1 MKGIENFI
9 TFIKVAVF
17 AKRDTFKKLTNIVIL
32 ASIIGILI
40 ITIIKPD
47 IKVTSATKLF
57 IIHLVTSIILMRVLL
72 EHKIKEVFQMNNFIF
87 WYEDESCQLVDT
99 FEQGYSKECMYGNV
113 TAIFDV
119 VKAKDGGYM
128 EGKRLF

>member
-9 TFIKVAVF
+9 TFIEVAVF
-17 AKRDTFKKLTNIVIL
+17 AKKDTFKKLTNIIIL

-40 ITIIKPD
+40 IKPD
-47 IKVTSATKLF
+47 IKVISATKLF
-57 IIHLVTSIILMRVLL
+57 IMYLITSIILMRMLL

-87 WYEDESCQLVDT
+87 WYEDESCQLVNT
-99 FEQGYSKECMYGNV
+99 FEQGYSKERMYGKV
-113 TAIFDV
+113 TAIFDTV
-119 VKAKDGGYM
+119 RTKDGGYM

>member
-9 TFIKVAVF
+9 TFIRSCCVCT
-17 AKRDTFKKLTNIVIL
+17 KRDTFKKLTNIVIL

-57 IIHLVTSIILMRVLL
+57 TCPFSNIYNS
-72 EHKIKEVFQMNNFIF
+72 
-87 WYEDESCQLVDT
+87 YESVIR
-99 FEQGYSKECMYGNV
+99 
-113 TAIFDV
+113 A
-119 VKAKDGGYM
+119 
-128 EGKRLF
+128 

>member
-9 TFIKVAVF
+9 TFIEVAVF
-17 AKRDTFKKLTNIVIL
+17 AKRDTFKKLTNIIIL

-40 ITIIKPD
+40 IKPD
-47 IKVTSATKLF
+47 IKVISATKLF
-57 IIHLVTSIILMRVLL
+57 IMYLITSIILMRVLL

-87 WYEDESCQLVDT
+87 WYEDESCQLVNT

>member
-9 TFIKVAVF
+9 TFIEVAVF
-17 AKRDTFKKLTNIVIL
+17 AKKDTFKKLTNIIIL

-40 ITIIKPD
+40 IKPD
-47 IKVTSATKLF
+47 IKVISATKLF
-57 IIHLVTSIILMRVLL
+57 IMYLITSIILMRMLL
-72 EHKIKEVFQMNNFIF
+72 EHKIKEVFQMNKFIF
-87 WYEDESCQLVDT
+87 WYEDESCHLVDT
-99 FEQGYSKECMYGNV
+99 FEQGYSKKWYGNV

-119 VKAKDGGYM
+119 VRTKDGGYM

>member
-9 TFIKVAVF
+9 TFIEVAVF
-17 AKRDTFKKLTNIVIL
+17 AKKDTFKKLTNIIIL

-40 ITIIKPD
+40 IKPD
-47 IKVTSATKLF
+47 IKVILATKLF
-57 IIHLVTSIILMRVLL
+57 IMYLITSIILMRMLL
-72 EHKIKEVFQMNNFIF
+72 EHEIKEVFQMNKFIF
-87 WYEDESCQLVDT
+87 WYEDESCHLVDT
-99 FEQGYSKECMYGNV
+99 FEEGYSKKWYGNV

-119 VKAKDGGYM
+119 VRTKDGGYM

>member
-1 MKGIENFI
+1 
-9 TFIKVAVF
+9 
-17 AKRDTFKKLTNIVIL
+17 
-32 ASIIGILI
+32 
-40 ITIIKPD
+40 
-47 IKVTSATKLF
+47 
-57 IIHLVTSIILMRVLL
+57 
-72 EHKIKEVFQMNNFIF
+72 MNNFLF

-99 FEQGYSKECMYGNV
+99 FEQGYSKECMYGKV

>member
-9 TFIKVAVF
+9 TFIEVTVF
-17 AKRDTFKKLTNIVIL
+17 AKKDTFKKLTNIIIL

-40 ITIIKPD
+40 IKPD
-47 IKVTSATKLF
+47 IKVISATKLF
-57 IIHLVTSIILMRVLL
+57 IMYLITSIILIRMLL
-72 EHKIKEVFQMNNFIF
+72 EHKIKEVFQMNKFIF
-87 WYEDESCQLVDT
+87 WYEDESCHLVDT
-99 FEQGYSKECMYGNV
+99 FEEGYSKKWYGNV

-119 VKAKDGGYM
+119 VRTKDGGYM

>member
-9 TFIKVAVF
+9 TFIEVAVF
-17 AKRDTFKKLTNIVIL
+17 AKKDTFKKLTNIIIL

-40 ITIIKPD
+40 IKPD
-47 IKVTSATKLF
+47 IKVISATKLF
-57 IIHLVTSIILMRVLL
+57 IMYLITSIILMRVLL

>member
-1 MKGIENFI
+1 
-9 TFIKVAVF
+9 
-17 AKRDTFKKLTNIVIL
+17 
-32 ASIIGILI
+32 
-40 ITIIKPD
+40 
-47 IKVTSATKLF
+47 
-57 IIHLVTSIILMRVLL
+57 
-72 EHKIKEVFQMNNFIF
+72 MNKFIF

>member
-9 TFIKVAVF
+9 TFIEVAVF
-17 AKRDTFKKLTNIVIL
+17 AKKDTFKKLTNIIIL

-40 ITIIKPD
+40 IKPD
-47 IKVTSATKLF
+47 IKVISATKLF
-57 IIHLVTSIILMRVLL
+57 IMYLITSIILMRMLL
-72 EHKIKEVFQMNNFIF
+72 EHKIKEVFQMNKFIF
-87 WYEDESCQLVDT
+87 WYEDESCHLVDT
-99 FEQGYSKECMYGNV
+99 FEQGYSKERMYGNV

-119 VKAKDGGYM
+119 VRTKDGGYM

>member
-9 TFIKVAVF
+9 TFIEVAVF
-17 AKRDTFKKLTNIVIL
+17 AKKDTFKKLTNIIIL

-40 ITIIKPD
+40 IKPD
-47 IKVTSATKLF
+47 IKVISATKLF
-57 IIHLVTSIILMRVLL
+57 IMYLITSIILMRMLL
-72 EHKIKEVFQMNNFIF
+72 EHKIKEVFQMNKFIF

-99 FEQGYSKECMYGNV
+99 LEQGYSKERMYGNV

-119 VKAKDGGYM
+119 VRTKDGGYM

>member
-9 TFIKVAVF
+9 TFIEVAVF
-17 AKRDTFKKLTNIVIL
+17 AKKDTFKKLTNIIIL

-40 ITIIKPD
+40 IKPD
-47 IKVTSATKLF
+47 IKIISATKLF
-57 IIHLVTSIILMRVLL
+57 IMYLITSIILMRMLL